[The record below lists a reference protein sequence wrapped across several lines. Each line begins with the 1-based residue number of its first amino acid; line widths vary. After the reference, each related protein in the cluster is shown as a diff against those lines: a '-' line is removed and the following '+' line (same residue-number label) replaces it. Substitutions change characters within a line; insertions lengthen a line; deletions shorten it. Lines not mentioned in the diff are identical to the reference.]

1 MRKQLLFYYYNS
13 NNIQVIYN
21 IVKLISKFNKKLNL
35 KQYKMFNV
43 NNHSLRY
50 NNYIYYLYN
59 YTTTYLST
67 ACLSILKVI
76 NTF

>member
-1 MRKQLLFYYYNS
+1 M
-13 NNIQVIYN
+13 QVIYN

-50 NNYIYYLYN
+50 NNYIYYILYN
-59 YTTTYLST
+59 YTTIYLST